1 MRKLNQDPGEKWQLL
16 DEGRSPGGCQTSSEP
31 VSMFKAGLIHSQSPC
46 RVCKEGN
53 QGRFQ
58 GLPGG
63 LVVKTLYFPLQFD
76 PWLRN

>member
-1 MRKLNQDPGEKWQLL
+1 
-16 DEGRSPGGCQTSSEP
+16 
-31 VSMFKAGLIHSQSPC
+31 MFKAGLIHSQSPC